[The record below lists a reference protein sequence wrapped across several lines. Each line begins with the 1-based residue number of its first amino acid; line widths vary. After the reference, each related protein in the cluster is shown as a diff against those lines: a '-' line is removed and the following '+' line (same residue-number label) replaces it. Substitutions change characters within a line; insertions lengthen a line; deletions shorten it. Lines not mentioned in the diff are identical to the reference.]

1 MTINLGDDYRL
12 RPMDKLN
19 WVLEQRRIPTGNRAK
34 SDKPKWYQTGN
45 YFQRL
50 DAALSYVYD
59 HKLIEVEGEY
69 DLFDAIKQAEKI
81 AYELTA
87 YVGKEITP
95 ASDEGK

>member
-50 DAALSYVYD
+50 VLAPLQLPSWYNTDTKKAPVNR
-59 HKLIEVEGEY
+59 G
-69 DLFDAIKQAEKI
+69 LFGVGRIKN
-81 AYELTA
+81 
-87 YVGKEITP
+87 GNF
-95 ASDEGK
+95 